1 MALSTIPHGRIA
13 LRPGT
18 KSLEHSP
25 SSVASIHRT
34 ASQGRMRRQ
43 STKRRGARDELP
55 GVGRLSVRHPSR
67 GEAGKG
73 AGWAPGH
80 PFRPTCHISSSYSA
94 FGLDKRRKTSKIY
107 ACRDTINGRV
117 SPRSPY
123 SLRPIWI
130 TPGTA
135 ALGARVRRGA
145 DDVVGIDR
153 GERQTFTG

>member
-55 GVGRLSVRHPSR
+55 GVGRLSVRHPTR
-67 GEAGKG
+67 GEAGKERVG
-73 AGWAPGH
+73 
-80 PFRPTCHISSSYSA
+80 
-94 FGLDKRRKTSKIY
+94 RR
-107 ACRDTINGRV
+107 
-117 SPRSPY
+117 
-123 SLRPIWI
+123 
-130 TPGTA
+130 A
-135 ALGARVRRGA
+135 ALFGSRVMSLPHTAPWDLTNAAKR
-145 DDVVGIDR
+145 VKYTLV
-153 GERQTFTG
+153 EML